1 MPKWDDITSLL
12 SLAIDLMTFPLVD
25 INECEIQTDDC
36 HKNANCNDT
45 GGSFDCTCLDG
56 YEGDG
61 VIQCASMTNL
71 HIIG

>member
-1 MPKWDDITSLL
+1 MTATRMPTV
-12 SLAIDLMTFPLVD
+12 MTD
-25 INECEIQTDDC
+25 
-36 HKNANCNDT
+36 
-45 GGSFDCTCLDG
+45 GSFDCTCLDG